1 MPINTADRDH
11 LHKKILKQL
20 GTVYCAVLP
29 QAKHIQQKV
38 SKKRVW
44 LR

>member
-1 MPINTADRDH
+1 MPTKAVVRDY
-11 LHKKILKQL
+11 LYKKVLRQL
-20 GTVYCAVLP
+20 DKVYCLDLP

-38 SKKRVW
+38 SKERVW